1 MLNEKQ
7 LEAVNTTEGPVVVV
21 AGPGTGKTKTL
32 IERVVNILVN
42 KKVDANRI
50 MLTTF
55 TNKAAKELEIRI
67 NEKLKEL
74 NENIDIS
81 DMYLGTMHSIWTR
94 LIEENISYS
103 NFFDG
108 FTLMSGNYEQHFF
121 IFSRLK
127 EYRNLKDY
135 QSFFDNLSY
144 NDDGK
149 DKEKK
154 W

>member
-55 TNKAAKELEIRI
+55 TNK
-67 NEKLKEL
+67 
-74 NENIDIS
+74 IS
-81 DMYLGTMHSIWTR
+81 
-94 LIEENISYS
+94 
-103 NFFDG
+103 
-108 FTLMSGNYEQHFF
+108 
-121 IFSRLK
+121 
-127 EYRNLKDY
+127 
-135 QSFFDNLSY
+135 
-144 NDDGK
+144 
-149 DKEKK
+149 
-154 W
+154 

>member
-55 TNKAAKELEIRI
+55 TNKAARELEIRI

-81 DMYLGTMHSIWTR
+81 DMYLGTMHSIWAR

-103 NFFDG
+103 N
-108 FTLMSGNYEQHFF
+108 
-121 IFSRLK
+121 
-127 EYRNLKDY
+127 
-135 QSFFDNLSY
+135 
-144 NDDGK
+144 
-149 DKEKK
+149 
-154 W
+154 